1 MDKNQ
6 TSAGKASVEKGLEIF
21 KKALSDCVSSEF
33 DQFDES
39 VDCEFSDNFKRKMNK
54 IFREF
59 VGPDRIPHPEVEE
72 DS

>member
-1 MDKNQ
+1 MKRNKNTTDK
-6 TSAGKASVEKGLEIF
+6 TSTEKGLEIF

-39 VDCEFSDNFKRKMNK
+39 VDYEFSDNFKRKMNK